1 MYTQET
7 ARTFSVSAV
16 FHCIIYSLKSE
27 ISVSI
32 ATGARFILFF
42 TALTPAQ
49 RLTRSLLKDAS
60 TLHVLVLTILPVTCW
75 LCTDCSFN
83 GFLRKLQW
91 ALKSLSLKYRLRA
104 EPLVPRA
111 HMDHVAW
118 SQARETVHIYGATQ
132 DAVRTRAEAI
142 LRTHLN
148 TSGRHLHSEERENDS
163 LHLQLAKYSQQHG

>member
-1 MYTQET
+1 
-7 ARTFSVSAV
+7 VSAV

-27 ISVSI
+27 ISASI
-32 ATGARFILFF
+32 ATGARFIFSVS
-42 TALTPAQ
+42 ALTPAQ
-49 RLTRSLLKDAS
+49 SPTKSLLKDAS
-60 TLHVLVLTILPVTCW
+60 TLHVLVLTILAVTCW

-91 ALKSLSLKYRLRA
+91 ALKSLSLKCRLRA

-111 HMDHVAW
+111 HMDHVA
-118 SQARETVHIYGATQ
+118 SSKTRETVHIYRATQ

-148 TSGRHLHSEERENDS
+148 TFGRHLHSEKRENDD